1 MLDQNCNFTPLKHKL
16 KEQLTDITGHLTKMI
31 VHLDDDSS
39 CLLGELH
46 LVRTK
51 FMEAESISST
61 YYLNCFL
68 FPFTSKY
75 QEIARSIYHLAQK
88 KRGALIV
95 IQREDHLDSLMTP
108 GIPLSAEITSP
119 LLESIFVPGSPLHDG
134 AVLVR
139 KDMIISAANV
149 LPLTSKTYG
158 DRKLGTRHR
167 AAIGLSEM
175 CDALVLV
182 VSEETG
188 KTSFCLKG
196 TLYPLSI
203 SSP

>member
-1 MLDQNCNFTPLKHKL
+1 MQNHDCNFTPLKRKL
-16 KEQLTDITGHLTKMI
+16 KDQLTEIRERIDKVI
-31 VHLDDDSS
+31 VNLEQDSS
-39 CLLGELH
+39 CLLNELD

-51 FMEAESISST
+51 FLEAEAISST

-75 QEIARSIYHLAQK
+75 QEIAKSIYHLSQK
-88 KRGALIV
+88 NLGALIV
-95 IQREDHLDSLMTP
+95 IQREDILDSLITP

-139 KDMIISAANV
+139 QEMIISAANV
-149 LPLTSKTYG
+149 LPLTAKSYG

-167 AAIGLSEM
+167 AAIGLSEIS
-175 CDALVLV
+175 DALVLV

-188 KTSFCLKG
+188 RTSFCMKG

-203 SSP
+203 TSP

>member
-1 MLDQNCNFTPLKHKL
+1 MQIHDCNFTPLKRKL
-16 KEQLTDITGHLTKMI
+16 KNQLIDIKKHI
-31 VHLDDDSS
+31 ENVIANLDQNSS
-39 CLLGELH
+39 CLLNELD

-51 FMEAESISST
+51 FLEAEAISST

-75 QEIARSIYHLAQK
+75 QEIAKSIYHLSQK
-88 KRGALIV
+88 NLGALIV
-95 IQREDHLDSLMTP
+95 IQREDPLDSLITP

-139 KDMIISAANV
+139 KEMIISAANV
-149 LPLTSKTYG
+149 LPLTAKTYG

-167 AAIGLSEM
+167 AAIGLSEIS
-175 CDALVLV
+175 DALVLV

-188 KTSFCLKG
+188 RTSFCMKG

-203 SSP
+203 TSP

>member
-1 MLDQNCNFTPLKHKL
+1 MQIHDCNFTPLKRKL
-16 KEQLTDITGHLTKMI
+16 KNQLIDIKKHIENVI
-31 VHLDDDSS
+31 VNLDQNSS
-39 CLLGELH
+39 CLLNELD

-51 FMEAESISST
+51 FLEAEAISST

-75 QEIARSIYHLAQK
+75 QEIAKSIYHLSQK
-88 KRGALIV
+88 NLGALIV
-95 IQREDHLDSLMTP
+95 IQREDPLDSLITP

-139 KDMIISAANV
+139 KEMIISAANV
-149 LPLTSKTYG
+149 LPLTAKTYG

-167 AAIGLSEM
+167 AAIGLSEIS
-175 CDALVLV
+175 DALVLV

-188 KTSFCLKG
+188 RTSFCMKG

-203 SSP
+203 TSP

>member
-1 MLDQNCNFTPLKHKL
+1 MQIHDCNFTPLKRKL
-16 KEQLTDITGHLTKMI
+16 KNQLIDIKKHI
-31 VHLDDDSS
+31 ENVIANLDQNSS
-39 CLLGELH
+39 CLLNELD

-51 FMEAESISST
+51 FLESEAISST

-75 QEIARSIYHLAQK
+75 QEIAKSIYHLSQK
-88 KRGALIV
+88 NLGALIV
-95 IQREDHLDSLMTP
+95 IQREDPLDSLITP

-139 KDMIISAANV
+139 KEMIISAANV
-149 LPLTSKTYG
+149 LPLTAKTYG

-167 AAIGLSEM
+167 AAIGLSEIS
-175 CDALVLV
+175 DALVLV

-188 KTSFCLKG
+188 RTSFCMKG

-203 SSP
+203 TSP

>member
-1 MLDQNCNFTPLKHKL
+1 MQNQDCNFTPLKNKL
-16 KEQLTDITGHLTKMI
+16 KEQLTDITRQLQHII
-31 VHLDDDSS
+31 VNLDQDSS
-39 CLLGELH
+39 CLLGELD

-51 FMEAESISST
+51 FLEAESISST

-75 QEIARSIYHLAQK
+75 QEIAKSIYHLSQK
-88 KRGALIV
+88 NLGALIV
-95 IQREDHLDSLMTP
+95 IQREDGLDSLITP

-149 LPLTSKTYG
+149 LPLTAKTYG

-167 AAIGLSEM
+167 AAIGLSEIS
-175 CDALVLV
+175 DALVLV

-188 KTSFCLKG
+188 KTSFCMKG

>member
-1 MLDQNCNFTPLKHKL
+1 MQIHDCNFTPLKRKL
-16 KEQLTDITGHLTKMI
+16 KNQLIDIKKHIENVI
-31 VHLDDDSS
+31 VNLDQNSS
-39 CLLGELH
+39 CLLNELD

-51 FMEAESISST
+51 FLEAEAISST

-75 QEIARSIYHLAQK
+75 QEIAKSIYHLSQK
-88 KRGALIV
+88 NLGALIV
-95 IQREDHLDSLMTP
+95 IQREDPLDSLITP

-139 KDMIISAANV
+139 KEMIISAANV
-149 LPLTSKTYG
+149 LPLTAKTYG

-167 AAIGLSEM
+167 AAIGLSEIS
-175 CDALVLV
+175 DALVLV

-188 KTSFCLKG
+188 RTSFCMKG

-203 SSP
+203 TSS